1 MEDKTKQQL
10 IEQVESLR
18 KELAG
23 LKQEEAGH
31 KQAEETLQGSEER
44 FRALVENSSDIIQ
57 VVDEEG
63 VIRYVSP
70 SIQRILGYKREEVIG
85 RLSVDFVHP
94 DDLPIVAKGFEQVLQ
109 KPNVPVITECRCK
122 HKDGTWRVIEGT
134 SINRLDYPSVNGF
147 ISNMHDIT
155 ERKKVEEALRESEEF
170 NSSLLSNSPNPILV
184 LNPDT
189 SVRYVNPALEKL
201 TGFSSSE
208 LVGTKAPHLWWT
220 EETLQKTSETLREGM
235 HKGAWKVEHLF
246 QKKDGKRFWIEGTG
260 IPVKQSGQL
269 IYYIVS
275 WVDITERKRAEEEL
289 EYQRKYF
296 HALFEGSPEAVVS
309 LDMQSR
315 VMDINPVFQ
324 KLFGYTL
331 EDIEGKHL
339 LDYILPESKREEGR
353 EMMIIAQRGEVTA
366 AESIRKR
373 ADGTEIP
380 VSILSSSIMLGG
392 KQRGTFAIYR
402 DITERKKAEEQ
413 LKHSFIDLAETVS
426 RAVES
431 SDPYTAGH
439 QRRVAELA
447 GLIGEKAGLNDD
459 RLQGLYVGGLLHDIG
474 KNSIPSSILSK
485 PGKLTDEEWA
495 LIRVHA
501 KWGYEILKDSELPW
515 PVADMALH
523 HHERLDG
530 SGYPDGISGDKLSL
544 EVRILG
550 VCDVVEA
557 MSSHRPYRPAR
568 SKEEVL
574 EELKSGRGTKY
585 DADVVD
591 AMLEIIESGE
601 FELK

>member
-10 IEQVESLR
+10 IEQLESLR
-18 KELAG
+18 QEVAE
-23 LKQEEAGH
+23 LKQEKAEH

-134 SINRLDYPSVNGF
+134 GINRLDYPSVNGF

-220 EETLQKTSETLREGM
+220 EETLQKTTEDLREGM
-235 HKGAWKVEHLF
+235 RKGIQKFEELF
-246 QKKDGKRFWIEGTG
+246 QKKDGQQFWAEVTG
-260 IPVKQSGQL
+260 ILVKQNGEL
-269 IYYIVS
+269 KYYIAA
-275 WVDITERKRAEEEL
+275 WVDITERKRAEEQL
-289 EYQRKYF
+289 ER
-296 HALFEGSPEAVVS
+296 
-309 LDMQSR
+309 
-315 VMDINPVFQ
+315 
-324 KLFGYTL
+324 
-331 EDIEGKHL
+331 
-339 LDYILPESKREEGR
+339 
-353 EMMIIAQRGEVTA
+353 
-366 AESIRKR
+366 
-373 ADGTEIP
+373 
-380 VSILSSSIMLGG
+380 
-392 KQRGTFAIYR
+392 
-402 DITERKKAEEQ
+402 
-413 LKHSFIDLAETVS
+413 SFTDLAETVS
-426 RAVES
+426 RAMS
-431 SDPYTAGH
+431 SRDPYTADH
-439 QRRVAELA
+439 QNKVAELA
-447 GLIGEKAGLNDD
+447 RLVGKKMGLDKH
-459 RLQGLYVGGLLHDIG
+459 RLEGLYIGALLHDIG
-474 KNSIPSSILSK
+474 KISTPESILSK
-485 PGKLTDEEWA
+485 PGKLAEEEWA
-495 LIRVHA
+495 LIRAHA
-501 KWGYEILKDSELPW
+501 KQGYEILNGGRFPW
-515 PVADMALH
+515 PVADMAVH
-523 HHERLDG
+523 PHERLDG
-530 SGYPDGISGDKLSL
+530 SGYPHGISGDKLSL

-568 SKEEVL
+568 SKGEVL
-574 EELKSGRGTKY
+574 GEIKSGRGTKY
-585 DADVVD
+585 DANVVD
-591 AMLEIIESGE
+591 IMLQIIESGE
-601 FELK
+601 FEFGWG